1 MGIFFKKLSVNL
13 FFCLKNIWKLFAGFF
28 NRIQKDIFSDFLA
41 LFLQNKLATVKE
53 KVFRV
58 VFYSIAAGVCDDS
71 IKIYISHAKSCKP

>member
-1 MGIFFKKLSVNL
+1 M
-13 FFCLKNIWKLFAGFF
+13 FAGFF

-53 KVFRV
+53 KDFRV
-58 VFYSIAAGVCDDS
+58 VFYSIAAGFCDDI